1 MPLVQMTSMY
11 TSRQVGHSSC
21 LVKCLKQPGISGGYA
36 LFAQDRKEQLKKS
49 RLGQVVMFLYKLPDE
64 TAGNRRMAKE
74 LVERW
79 SRPIFDQYRDARC
92 SARHTAANSPSN
104 LDSRG

>member
-1 MPLVQMTSMY
+1 M
-11 TSRQVGHSSC
+11 
-21 LVKCLKQPGISGGYA
+21 
-36 LFAQDRKEQLKKS
+36 QDRKEQLKKS

-79 SRPIFDQYRDARC
+79 SRPIFEQYRDVRQTHAPC
-92 SARHTAANSPSN
+92 PSRHCRHETYWALLTLLAGQK
-104 LDSRG
+104 LCF